1 MTSSDHTWGILYSLG
16 LEPQADEMAYQA
28 WFIRD
33 GIRLSGGV
41 FSVDDRGY
49 GQIYIRFPA
58 NLNEFSDIGVTEE
71 PMEASLVPSSEP
83 ILTAPIN

>member
-1 MTSSDHTWGILYSLG
+1 M
-16 LEPQADEMAYQA
+16 
-28 WFIRD
+28 
-33 GIRLSGGV
+33 
-41 FSVDDRGY
+41 DDRGY
-49 GQIYIRFPA
+49 GQKYIRFPA